1 MPTLFEAPQKAK
13 SHKHVHAPHGQSK
26 MRPLTSFAVNP
37 DGIRFETQE
46 AEEEVILFLRQH
58 FIVNIPWIFI
68 AIVFLIAPTV
78 LLPLIFRSLPI
89 SLPATYAVVIT
100 LSWYVATAGFVLA
113 SFLHWYF
120 NIYIVTNERIV
131 DIDFQY
137 LLFKRFSQAELERI
151 QDISYSSSGIFATIF
166 HYGNV
171 YIQTAGAAPNIEFL
185 AVPSPDKAVE
195 NIRSIT
201 ESLPG
206 AI

>member
-89 SLPATYAVVIT
+89 HLPATYILVIT